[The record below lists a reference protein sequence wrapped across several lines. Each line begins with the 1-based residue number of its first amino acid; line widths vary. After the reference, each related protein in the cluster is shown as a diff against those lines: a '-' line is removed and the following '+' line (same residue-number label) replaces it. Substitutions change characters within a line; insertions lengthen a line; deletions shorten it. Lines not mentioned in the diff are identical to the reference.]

1 MARDFGPVLGRRDL
15 LRLGGYGLA
24 SAALVGMGASLTG
37 CAPSAGGGGG
47 ATSGTLTM
55 LYFGD
60 QKAATTLQ
68 NALQPKVKKI
78 DKDLNLKIT
87 AINGTDWNDFLA
99 KVLTLIAA
107 GQAPDIVSVATEGL
121 QLMAGKKLIVP
132 LDDYVT
138 KDVSALKSGYFD
150 DIHPA
155 LIEAMMVDGHLYNM
169 PDSFNA
175 GSMFFNNDVLQKAGA
190 AAPTAGWTIDDFH
203 STAEKISKVGGDI
216 LPFDWVV
223 RLWGSWTSFLYANGG
238 NLLEEGKYDGGD
250 WLWGKAYDSGSAS
263 VAGRKGGWKWGA
275 PTANSTASVE
285 ALQYVIDLQKAG
297 FSPSPDVGGGGTL
310 QGLFSSGRIGMTIG
324 GGFWAG
330 GLHNAGM
337 QDGSFDVQAFPTWKG
352 NKSLFG
358 TGGYSIFQSSQKKD
372 AAWEVIKMMIEP
384 ESFDIMFPGNVT
396 TPGRK
401 SLMTAERYKTTG
413 PKNWS
418 VFYDQLDGSVPISAP
433 SYYNALATSLN
444 QRTTEAISSGNAKAA
459 LDAMQS
465 DLEKVAKGS

>member
-1 MARDFGPVLGRRDL
+1 MAREFGPLLGRRDL
-15 LRLGGYGLA
+15 MKLGGISLAGLSLA
-24 SAALVGMGASLTG
+24 GLGAGLTG
-37 CAPSAGGGGG
+37 CAPSGGESG
-47 ATSGTLTM
+47 AGTLSM

-68 NALQPKVKKI
+68 NALQPKIKKI
-78 DKDLNLKIT
+78 DKDLALKIT

-99 KVLTLIAA
+99 KVLTLIAS

-121 QLMAGKKLIVP
+121 QLMAGKELIVP
-132 LDDYVT
+132 LDEYVT
-138 KDVSALKSGYFD
+138 KDMASLKSSYFD

-175 GSMFFNNDVLQKAGA
+175 GSMFYSNDVLQKAGA
-190 AAPTAGWTIDDFH
+190 TAPATGWTIDDFH
-203 STAEKISKVGGDI
+203 STAEQIAKVGGDI
-216 LPFDWVV
+216 LPFNWVV
-223 RLWGSWTSFLYANGG
+223 RLWGSWTSFLYANDG
-238 NLLEEGKYDGGD
+238 NLVEEGKYSGGE
-250 WLWGKAYDSGSAS
+250 WLWGKAYDSSDAS

-275 PTANSTASVE
+275 PTANAASTVE
-285 ALQYVIDLQKAG
+285 ALEYVIDLQKAG
-297 FSPSPDVGGGGTL
+297 LSPSPDVGGGATL
-310 QGLFSSGRIGMTIG
+310 QGLFSSGRIGMTVG

-337 QDGSFDVQAFPTWKG
+337 TDGSFDVQAFPTWKS
-352 NKSLFG
+352 NRSLFG
-358 TGGYSIFQSSQKKD
+358 TGGYSIFKSSQKKD
-372 AAWEVIKMMIEP
+372 VAWEVIKMMIEP
-384 ESFDIMFPGNVT
+384 ESFDIMFPGNIT

-401 SLMTAERYKTTG
+401 SLMTAERYKSTG
-413 PKNWS
+413 PTNWS

-444 QRTTEAISSGNAKAA
+444 QRTTEAISSGNAKKA

>member
-138 KDVSALKSGYFD
+138 KDMSALKSGYFD

-275 PTANSTASVE
+275 PTANSAASVE

-401 SLMTAERYKTTG
+401 SLMTAERYKSTG

>member
-1 MARDFGPVLGRRDL
+1 MAREFGPQMGRRDL
-15 LRLGGYGLA
+15 IKLGGIGLA
-24 SAALVGMGASLTG
+24 GLSLAGLGTSLVGCSPAGAGS
-37 CAPSAGGGGG
+37 S
-47 ATSGTLTM
+47 SGTLTM

-68 NALQPKVKKI
+68 NALQPKVKTV
-78 DKDLNLKIT
+78 DKDLTLKIT

-121 QLMAGKKLIVP
+121 QLMASKELIVP
-132 LDDYVT
+132 LDEYVT
-138 KDVSALKSGYFD
+138 KDMSSLKSSYFN

-175 GSMFFNNDVLQKAGA
+175 GSMFYNNDVLGKAGLQ
-190 AAPTAGWTIDDFH
+190 APPAGWTMDDFH
-203 STAEKISKVGGDI
+203 TMAEGIGKVGGDI

-223 RLWGSWTSFLYANGG
+223 RLWGSWTSFLYANDG

-250 WLWGKAYDSGSAS
+250 WLWSKAYESGDES
-263 VAGRKGGWKWGA
+263 VQGRKGGWKWGA
-275 PTANSTASVE
+275 PTANSDASVE
-285 ALQYVIDLQKAG
+285 ALQYVIDLQKAKL
-297 FSPSPDVGGGGTL
+297 SPSPDVGGGGTL

-337 QDGSFDVQAFPTWKG
+337 KDGSFDAQLFPTWKS

-358 TGGYSIFQSSQKKD
+358 TGGYSIFKSSQKKE

-413 PKNWS
+413 PEHWQ

-444 QRTTEAISSGNAKAA
+444 QRTTEAVSSGDAKKA